1 MKIQKY
7 ILLIFCMYIF
17 HANAQIVNVADKI
30 KQSQNEEYNNKLNAS
45 NDSLANE
52 INKLQAKLDSI
63 QEVRNN
69 DAIQRVQANL
79 KQSTDSLVALHQ
91 IDSLKKTITPYPIVI
106 NNDTIMELYTGLG
119 GKTAQK
125 RADLAENII
134 NKIAEEVN
142 FNVDSL
148 YIINGKYLTDIM
160 YKDITLFSFT
170 ESDALFAG
178 CTREE
183 LARTLLAT
191 VKKQSTELNKEHG
204 FFARLKR
211 IGLFSLVIIGQII
224 ICYLIVRLFRIF
236 SNRADK
242 LKEKRL
248 KPVIIKDYELIN
260 IDTELKLIK
269 FLIKGAQYIVIL
281 ILLVLTVP
289 LLFAIFP
296 QTKKI
301 ADLLISYILYPIKE
315 LWNGVI
321 NFIPNLITIIVI
333 IFVIKYLIKGIEY
346 IASEISAGRLN
357 ISGFYPDWA
366 LPTANII
373 RWLLYAFSIVVIYPL
388 IPGAQSDIFKGVSVL
403 VGLIISLGSSSVVGN
418 IMAGL
423 VITYMRAF
431 KIGDRIKLNDTIG
444 NVVEKSAFVTRI
456 RTPKNEIITI
466 PNSFILSSQTTNY
479 SHSARKLGLIIHTSV
494 TIGYDAP
501 WRKVHQLLIDAAKA
515 TKGVA
520 LSPEP
525 FVLETSLDDYYV
537 SYQVNAVIADAD
549 QTPRIMSELHANIQ
563 DMFNHSGVEI
573 MSPHYRANRN
583 GNAVT
588 IPEDDLSGFKQ
599 NQQQD
604 APIKDSASNKS
615 NEDSSQD
622 NQSSEDKQQA

>member
-7 ILLIFCMYIF
+7 IFLFFCLFFI

-30 KQSQNEEYNNKLNAS
+30 KQSQNEEFNNQLNAS
-45 NDSLANE
+45 NDSLSNE
-52 INKLQAKLDSI
+52 LNILKAKLDSI
-63 QEVRNN
+63 QEVQDN
-69 DAIQRVQANL
+69 DAIQRVQASL
-79 KQSTDSLVALHQ
+79 KHSTDSLVALKQ
-91 IDSLKKTITPYPIVI
+91 IDSLKKSITPYPIVV
-106 NNDTIMELYTGLG
+106 NNDTIMKLYTGLG

-125 RADLAENII
+125 RADLAETII
-134 NKIAEEVN
+134 SKIAEEVS

-178 CTREE
+178 TTRQE
-183 LARTLLAT
+183 LAKTLLST
-191 VKKQSTELNKEHG
+191 IKKQSSEINKEHG

-224 ICYLIVRLFRIF
+224 VCYLIIRLFRIF
-236 SNRADK
+236 TNRADK
-242 LKEKRL
+242 LKDKKL

-269 FLIKGAQYIVIL
+269 FLIKGAQYLVIL
-281 ILLVLTVP
+281 ILLILTVP

-333 IFVIKYLIKGIEY
+333 IVVIKYLIRGIEY
-346 IASEISAGRLN
+346 IAGEVSAGRLK

-388 IPGAQSDIFKGVSVL
+388 IPGAESDIFKGVSVL

-431 KIGDRIKLNDTIG
+431 KIGDRIKLNDTVG

-479 SHSARKLGLIIHTSV
+479 SHSARKLGLIIHSSV

-515 TKGVA
+515 TNGV
-520 LSPEP
+520 SQTPEP

-537 SYQVNAVIADAD
+537 SYQINAVITDAD

-563 DMFNHSGVEI
+563 DMFNHADVEI

-588 IPEDDLSGFKQ
+588 IPEDDLSGYKQ
-599 NQQQD
+599 QSQKQQND
-604 APIKDSASNKS
+604 SIKNPATDSSDKDSL
-615 NEDSSQD
+615 QD
-622 NQSSEDKQQA
+622 NQSSDNK

>member
-1 MKIQKY
+1 MKYTKY
-7 ILLIFCMYIF
+7 IILFLGCCFF
-17 HANAQIVNVADKI
+17 FSLNAQIVNIADKI

-45 NDSLANE
+45 NDSLE
-52 INKLQAKLDSI
+52 YQLNKLQAKLDSI
-63 QEVRNN
+63 QEVQNN
-69 DAIQRVQANL
+69 TAIQQVQVNL
-79 KQSTDSLVALHQ
+79 KHSTDSLAALQQ
-91 IDSLKKTITPYPIVI
+91 IDSLKKTITPYPIVV
-106 NNDTIMELYTGLG
+106 NNDTIMKLYTGLG

-125 RADLAENII
+125 RVILAETII

-142 FNVDSL
+142 FKADSL
-148 YIINGKYLTDIM
+148 YIINGKYLSDIM

-178 CTREE
+178 TTRQE
-183 LARTLLAT
+183 LAKTLLSIIQ
-191 VKKQSTELNKEHG
+191 KQSIEINKEHG
-204 FFARLKR
+204 FFARIKR
-211 IGLFSLVIIGQII
+211 VGLFALVILGQII
-224 ICYLIVRLFRIF
+224 ICYLIIRLFRIF
-236 SNRADK
+236 TSRADR
-242 LKEKRL
+242 LKDKKL

-269 FLIKGAQYIVIL
+269 LLIKGAQYIVIL

-296 QTKKI
+296 QTKKV

-315 LWNGVI
+315 LWNGII
-321 NFIPNLITIIVI
+321 NFIPNLISIIIIV
-333 IFVIKYLIKGIEY
+333 FVIRYLIKGIEY
-346 IASEISAGRLN
+346 IAGEIAAGRLK

-366 LPTANII
+366 IPTSNIV

-388 IPGAQSDIFKGVSVL
+388 IPGGQSEIFKGVSVL

-423 VITYMRAF
+423 VITYMRPF
-431 KIGDRIKLNDTIG
+431 KIGDRIKLNDTVG

-456 RTPKNEIITI
+456 RTPKNEIITV
-466 PNSFILSSQTTNY
+466 PNSFILSSQTTNF

-515 TKGVA
+515 TKGISE
-520 LSPEP
+520 SPEP

-537 SYQVNAVIADAD
+537 SYQINAVITDAD
-549 QTPRIMSELHANIQ
+549 QTPRIMSDLHANIQ
-563 DMFNHSGVEI
+563 DMFNHAGVEI

-583 GNAVT
+583 GNTIT
-588 IPEDDLSGFKQ
+588 IPEDDLSGYKKQ
-599 NQQQD
+599 DPDPVTANNADTQ
-604 APIKDSASNKS
+604 KS
-615 NEDSSQD
+615 NEDIPQNTQGSKD
-622 NQSSEDKQQA
+622 

>member
-7 ILLIFCMYIF
+7 IFLFFCLFFI

-30 KQSQNEEYNNKLNAS
+30 KQSQNEEFNNQLNAS
-45 NDSLANE
+45 NDSLSNE
-52 INKLQAKLDSI
+52 LNILKAKLDSI
-63 QEVRNN
+63 QEVQDN
-69 DAIQRVQANL
+69 DAIQRVQASL
-79 KQSTDSLVALHQ
+79 KHSTDSLVALKQ
-91 IDSLKKTITPYPIVI
+91 IDSLKKSITPYPIVV
-106 NNDTIMELYTGLG
+106 NNDTIMKLYTGLG

-125 RADLAENII
+125 RADLAETII
-134 NKIAEEVN
+134 SQIAEEVS

-178 CTREE
+178 TTRQE
-183 LARTLLAT
+183 LAKTLLST
-191 VKKQSTELNKEHG
+191 IKKQSSEINKEHG

-224 ICYLIVRLFRIF
+224 VCYLIIRLFRIF
-236 SNRADK
+236 TNRADK
-242 LKEKRL
+242 LKDKKL

-269 FLIKGAQYIVIL
+269 FLIKGAQYLVIL
-281 ILLVLTVP
+281 ILLILTVP

-333 IFVIKYLIKGIEY
+333 IVVIKYLIRGIEY
-346 IASEISAGRLN
+346 IAGEVSAGHLK

-388 IPGAQSDIFKGVSVL
+388 IPGAESDIFKGVSVL

-431 KIGDRIKLNDTIG
+431 KIGDRIKLNDTVG

-515 TKGVA
+515 TNGV
-520 LSPEP
+520 SQTPEP

-537 SYQVNAVIADAD
+537 SYQINAVITDAD

-563 DMFNHSGVEI
+563 DMFNHADVEI

-588 IPEDDLSGFKQ
+588 IPEDDLSGYKQ
-599 NQQQD
+599 QSQKQQND
-604 APIKDSASNKS
+604 SIKNPATDSSDKDSL
-615 NEDSSQD
+615 QD
-622 NQSSEDKQQA
+622 NQSSDNK

>member
-1 MKIQKY
+1 MKLQKY
-7 ILLIFCMYIF
+7 IFLFFCLFFI

-30 KQSQNEEYNNKLNAS
+30 KQSQNEEFNNQLNAS
-45 NDSLANE
+45 NDSLSNE
-52 INKLQAKLDSI
+52 LNILKAKLDSI
-63 QEVRNN
+63 QEVQDN
-69 DAIQRVQANL
+69 DAIQRVQASL
-79 KQSTDSLVALHQ
+79 KHSTDSLVALKQ
-91 IDSLKKTITPYPIVI
+91 IDSLKKSITPYPIVV
-106 NNDTIMELYTGLG
+106 NNDTIMKLYTGLG

-125 RADLAENII
+125 RADLAETII
-134 NKIAEEVN
+134 SKIAEEVS

-178 CTREE
+178 TTRQE
-183 LARTLLAT
+183 LAKTLLST
-191 VKKQSTELNKEHG
+191 IKKQSSEINKEHG

-224 ICYLIVRLFRIF
+224 VCYLIIRLFRIF
-236 SNRADK
+236 TNRADK
-242 LKEKRL
+242 LKDKKL

-269 FLIKGAQYIVIL
+269 FLIKGAQYLVIL
-281 ILLVLTVP
+281 ILLILTVP

-333 IFVIKYLIKGIEY
+333 IVVIKYLIRGIEY
-346 IASEISAGRLN
+346 IAGEVSAGRLK

-388 IPGAQSDIFKGVSVL
+388 IPGAESDIFKGVSVL

-431 KIGDRIKLNDTIG
+431 KIGDRIKLNDTVG

-479 SHSARKLGLIIHTSV
+479 SHSARKLGLIIHSSV

-515 TKGVA
+515 TNGV
-520 LSPEP
+520 SQTPEP

-537 SYQVNAVIADAD
+537 SYQINAVITDAD

-563 DMFNHSGVEI
+563 DMFNHADVEI

-588 IPEDDLSGFKQ
+588 IPEDDLSGYKQ
-599 NQQQD
+599 QSQKQQND
-604 APIKDSASNKS
+604 SIKNPATDSSDKDSL
-615 NEDSSQD
+615 QD
-622 NQSSEDKQQA
+622 NQSSDNK

>member
-1 MKIQKY
+1 
-7 ILLIFCMYIF
+7 
-17 HANAQIVNVADKI
+17 
-30 KQSQNEEYNNKLNAS
+30 
-45 NDSLANE
+45 
-52 INKLQAKLDSI
+52 
-63 QEVRNN
+63 
-69 DAIQRVQANL
+69 
-79 KQSTDSLVALHQ
+79 
-91 IDSLKKTITPYPIVI
+91 
-106 NNDTIMELYTGLG
+106 
-119 GKTAQK
+119 
-125 RADLAENII
+125 
-134 NKIAEEVN
+134 
-142 FNVDSL
+142 
-148 YIINGKYLTDIM
+148 
-160 YKDITLFSFT
+160 
-170 ESDALFAG
+170 
-178 CTREE
+178 
-183 LARTLLAT
+183 
-191 VKKQSTELNKEHG
+191 
-204 FFARLKR
+204 
-211 IGLFSLVIIGQII
+211 
-224 ICYLIVRLFRIF
+224 
-236 SNRADK
+236 
-242 LKEKRL
+242 
-248 KPVIIKDYELIN
+248 
-260 IDTELKLIK
+260 
-269 FLIKGAQYIVIL
+269 
-281 ILLVLTVP
+281 
-289 LLFAIFP
+289 
-296 QTKKI
+296 
-301 ADLLISYILYPIKE
+301 
-315 LWNGVI
+315 
-321 NFIPNLITIIVI
+321 
-333 IFVIKYLIKGIEY
+333 IKYLIKGIEY